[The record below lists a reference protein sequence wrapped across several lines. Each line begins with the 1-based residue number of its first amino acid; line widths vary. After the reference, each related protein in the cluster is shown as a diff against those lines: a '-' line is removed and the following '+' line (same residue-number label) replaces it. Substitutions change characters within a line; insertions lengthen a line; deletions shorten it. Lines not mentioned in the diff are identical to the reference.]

1 MLGFCLNKRT
11 LLKSEIHVCVFP
23 MFCFCLFFWAPRLKP
38 GTVLCLSVVGTS
50 CLTLV
55 FPPDEEECDAMS
67 LFNTK
72 KGKRIKFCSCF
83 VSLSFIPAGLRLG
96 LIGRLSAFWLL
107 AAQRKSLRQRRLLE
121 DGSLLLPALRHPGF
135 QCFLHVLFPA
145 TTRHGL
151 EWLHVHSRTL

>member
-1 MLGFCLNKRT
+1 MCL
-11 LLKSEIHVCVFP
+11 SHV
-23 MFCFCLFFWAPRLKP
+23 LFLSFFLAPRLKP

-107 AAQRKSLRQRRLLE
+107 AAQRKSLRQRRLDLKTILCYYLHS
-121 DGSLLLPALRHPGF
+121 DTQAFSVFFMHFFLLLQGM
-135 QCFLHVLFPA
+135 
-145 TTRHGL
+145 GL
-151 EWLHVHSRTL
+151 NGCMFTQGHYKYIIIIISY